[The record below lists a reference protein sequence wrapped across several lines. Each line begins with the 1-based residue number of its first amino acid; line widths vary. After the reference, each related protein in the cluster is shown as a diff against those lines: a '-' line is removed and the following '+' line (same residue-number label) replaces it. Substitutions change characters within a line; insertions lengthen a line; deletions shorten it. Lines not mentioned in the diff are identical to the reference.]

1 MVKPF
6 PADDPVMISLKLRLV
21 TTRDYIARW
30 KLALLYAFPI
40 ANSLWLGLLR
50 GPQKKSQDQKPDH
63 HGTISGR
70 KAKNNPTNPLTIGI
84 EGPQRAKK
92 QSASAEAMGKI
103 VLGAIFRFFL
113 AYLKKKQYLCSRK
126 GFLKMKLK
134 EIKQAIGSLAE
145 VSGDDEL
152 DICHL
157 LTDSRQL
164 GAEPGH
170 TLFFAIRTAQN
181 DGAKYI
187 PELREKGVQAFVT
200 GDSIAA
206 LQALAAHVREQF
218 HGTVIGITGSNGK
231 TVVKEWLYQ
240 LLKDDYTVIRS
251 PKSYNSQIGVPLSVW
266 GLEPHLTSP
275 QGEEH
280 PLLRR
285 GTGRG
290 LLAIFEAGIS
300 QPGEMERL
308 EPMIRPTIG
317 VITYIG
323 HEHDENFSS
332 LEQKREEK
340 MKLFVHS
347 EQIIEDPTHQNVR
360 TCAAVMRALGY
371 DEEVIA
377 ERILHQTHET
387 VLKVNLSALVDNVRY
402 FRSLLKPET
411 KLTCMVKAF
420 AYGAGSVEV
429 SRALQK
435 ANDSF
440 VHRTSSN
447 GTLVDYLAVAVADEG
462 VELRK
467 AGITLPII
475 IMDPEVAA
483 MDLILENNLEPN
495 VYSHQSLKTVIAA
508 AEAKGLENVPIHIK
522 IDSGMHRLGFYKED
536 IPWLIGKLQQTKA
549 VRVASVFSHL
559 AGSDEAQFDD
569 FTLQQIRYFDDCA
582 EELKNGLSDV
592 AGLSAER
599 SILKHILNSAGIE
612 RFTDYQFDMCRLGIG
627 LYGFSFAGARLR
639 NVCSLETTILSVKTV
654 QAGETIGYGR
664 HTKLDED
671 RVIAVIPI
679 GYADGFDRR
688 FSNYGGEVYIRGKRC
703 PVVGNVC
710 MDQAMIDVTGTDA
723 RPGDPVEIFGEH
735 VTLQELADK
744 LGTITY
750 EILTSVSRRVQRLYF
765 YE

>member
-1 MVKPF
+1 M
-6 PADDPVMISLKLRLV
+6 KLSE
-21 TTRDYIARW
+21 I
-30 KLALLYAFPI
+30 
-40 ANSLWLGLLR
+40 
-50 GPQKKSQDQKPDH
+50 
-63 HGTISGR
+63 R
-70 KAKNNPTNPLTIGI
+70 KAI
-84 EGPQRAKK
+84 
-92 QSASAEAMGKI
+92 
-103 VLGAIFRFFL
+103 GAIADVTGEDDL
-113 AYLKKKQYLCSRK
+113 
-126 GFLKMKLK
+126 
-134 EIKQAIGSLAE
+134 EIRY
-145 VSGDDEL
+145 
-152 DICHL
+152 L
-157 LTDSRQL
+157 LTDSRELEGLRVTGFQSKVESRN
-164 GAEPGH
+164 GTEPVESCPSKAEH
-170 TLFFAIRTAQN
+170 TLFFAIKTDKD

-187 PELREKGVQAFVT
+187 PELREKGVRAFVT

-206 LQALAAHVREQF
+206 LQALAAYVRAQF
-218 HGTVIGITGSNGK
+218 KGTVIGITGSNGK

-240 LLKDDYTVIRS
+240 LLKDDYDIIRS

-266 GLEPHLTSP
+266 GLE
-275 QGEEH
+275 G
-280 PLLRR
+280 LRVTGDGLR
-285 GTGRG
+285 ATGQKCRSDECRSAEGRG

-300 QPGEMERL
+300 QPGEMEKL

-323 HEHDENFSS
+323 HEHDENFAS

-347 EQIIEDPTHQNVR
+347 EQVIEDPTHQNVR

-377 ERILHQTHET
+377 ERILKQTHET

-435 ANDSF
+435 S
-440 VHRTSSN
+440 
-447 GTLVDYLAVAVADEG
+447 GLVDYLAVAVADEG

-582 EELKNGLSDV
+582 EELKKGLSDQV
-592 AGLSAER
+592 PGTTV
-599 SILKHILNSAGIE
+599 IKHICNSAGIE

-627 LYGFSFAGARLR
+627 LYGFSFAGAHLR

-654 QAGETIGYGR
+654 KAGETIGYGR

>member
-1 MVKPF
+1 M
-6 PADDPVMISLKLRLV
+6 KLSE
-21 TTRDYIARW
+21 I
-30 KLALLYAFPI
+30 
-40 ANSLWLGLLR
+40 
-50 GPQKKSQDQKPDH
+50 
-63 HGTISGR
+63 R
-70 KAKNNPTNPLTIGI
+70 KAI
-84 EGPQRAKK
+84 
-92 QSASAEAMGKI
+92 
-103 VLGAIFRFFL
+103 GAIADVTGEDDL
-113 AYLKKKQYLCSRK
+113 
-126 GFLKMKLK
+126 
-134 EIKQAIGSLAE
+134 EIRY
-145 VSGDDEL
+145 
-152 DICHL
+152 L
-157 LTDSRQL
+157 LTDSRELEGVRVTGDGLRVTGDGLRVTGDGLRGTGFQSKRDRACRNGTEPVESCQL
-164 GAEPGH
+164 KAEH
-170 TLFFAIRTAQN
+170 TLFFAIKTDKD

-187 PELREKGVQAFVT
+187 PELREKGVRAFVT

-206 LQALAAHVREQF
+206 LQALAAYVRAQF
-218 HGTVIGITGSNGK
+218 KGTVIGITGSNGK

-240 LLKDDYTVIRS
+240 LLKDDYDIIRS

-266 GLEPHLTSP
+266 GLEGLRVTGDGLRGMGQKCRSA
-275 QGEEH
+275 EEMSAE
-280 PLLRR
+280 
-285 GTGRG
+285 GRG

-300 QPGEMERL
+300 QPGEMEKL
-308 EPMIRPTIG
+308 EPMIRPDIG

-340 MKLFVHS
+340 MKLFVYAK
-347 EQIIEDPTHQNVR
+347 QVIEDPTHQNVR
-360 TCAAVMRALGY
+360 TCAAVLRALGY

-377 ERILHQTHET
+377 ERILRQTHET

-429 SRALQK
+429 SRALQE
-435 ANDSF
+435 AEGLRVTGDGLR
-440 VHRTSSN
+440 V
-447 GTLVDYLAVAVADEG
+447 VDYLAVAVADEG

-536 IPWLIGKLQQTKA
+536 IPWLIDKLQQTKA

-582 EELKNGLSDV
+582 EELIKGVRNQESGV
-592 AGLSAER
+592 R
-599 SILKHILNSAGIE
+599 ILKHILNSAGIE

-654 QAGETIGYGR
+654 KAGETIGYGR